1 MTGSTHNSLGDGFSI
16 ALSLTWWV
24 FAGYWLWSAR
34 NVKHVARGEPWF
46 SRFGKYWLPLLVAGA
61 LIFGPGEMVGRSWLR
76 EQFVPHSLPAWSI
89 GLALAI
95 AGVSLAIWARVI
107 LGRNWSSVVQVKQDH
122 ELIDTGPYSMV
133 RHPIYTGLLMAFLG
147 SAIKVGDVRG
157 LVGVAIV
164 FVSFW
169 VKLRLEERW
178 MQDQFGQKY
187 ADYRKRTYALIPW
200 VL

>member
-1 MTGSTHNSLGDGFSI
+1 MEDFFSM
-16 ALSLTWWV
+16 ALAVTWCA
-24 FAGYWLWSAR
+24 FASYWLWSAR
-34 NVKHVARGEPWF
+34 NVKHVARGERWLP
-46 SRFGKYWLPLLVAGA
+46 RFVKYWLPLLVAGA
-61 LIFGPGEMVGRSWLR
+61 LIFGPGEWVGRSWLR
-76 EQFVPHSLPAWSI
+76 EQFVPHTPAAWSI

-95 AGVSLAIWARVI
+95 AGVALAIWARAI
-107 LGRNWSSVVQVKQDH
+107 LGRNWSSVVQVKENH
-122 ELIDTGPYSMV
+122 ELIEAGPYAVV

-169 VKLRLEERW
+169 IKLRLEERW
-178 MQDQFGQKY
+178 MQDQFGANY
-187 ADYRKRTYALIPW
+187 TDYRRRTRALIPG

>member
-1 MTGSTHNSLGDGFSI
+1 MTDSMHDSLGDWFSI

-34 NVKHVARGEPWF
+34 NVKHVARAEPWL
-46 SRFGKYWLPLLVAGA
+46 SRFSKYWLPLLVAGA
-61 LIFGPGEMVGRSWLR
+61 LIFGPGEMVGHTWLR
-76 EQFVPHSLPAWSI
+76 EKFVAHSLPAWSI

-95 AGVSLAIWARVI
+95 VGVSLAIWARVI
-107 LGRNWSSVVQVKQDH
+107 LGRNWSSVVQVKEGH
-122 ELIDTGPYSMV
+122 ELIDSGPYSVV
-133 RHPIYTGLLMAFLG
+133 RHPIYTGLLLAFLG

-178 MQDQFGQKY
+178 MQDQFGHKY
-187 ADYRKRTYALIPW
+187 SDYRQRTKALIPW